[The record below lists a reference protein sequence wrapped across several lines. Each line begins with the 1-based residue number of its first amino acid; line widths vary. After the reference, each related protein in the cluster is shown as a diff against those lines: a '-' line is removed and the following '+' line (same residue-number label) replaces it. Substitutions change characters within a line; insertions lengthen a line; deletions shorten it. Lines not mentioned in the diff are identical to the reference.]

1 MEQQLQTIDQI
12 KGSILDMTIRFGPK
26 FFVALL
32 IVAAG
37 WLVARWSGNVLQRLL
52 ERFSLEIPV
61 RALLVR
67 ICRILV
73 ITLFLILALQNLGV
87 ELLPLIAGLGIVG
100 AGTALAMQGMLAN
113 IVAGLT
119 IIFTQPYRVG
129 HYISIADE
137 EGEVLDISLF
147 NTILGHPD
155 QSRIVVPNRKI
166 VGEILHNFG
175 AIRQIHLEVNVPYG
189 TDVDQALT
197 AIQDTVQANARV
209 MNEPPARIGV
219 ARLAESGITLGIHP
233 WVHVPDYIPASAE
246 LNQTILAA
254 LAARNIPIALPQR
267 EIRLRQDTEHRTTDV
282 R

>member
-26 FFVALL
+26 CFVALL
-32 IVAAG
+32 IIAAG
-37 WLVARWSGNVLQRLL
+37 WLVARWSGNVLQRFL

-87 ELLPLIAGLGIVG
+87 ELLPLIAGLGVLG
-100 AGTALAMQGMLAN
+100 AGAALAMQGMLAN

-175 AIRQIHLEVNVPYG
+175 AIRQIHLDVNIPYG
-189 TDVDQALT
+189 TDVNQALT
-197 AIQDTVQANARV
+197 AIRDVVRANPRV
-209 MNEPPARIGV
+209 LSEPPARIGV

-246 LNQTILAA
+246 LNQAILAA
-254 LAARNIPIALPQR
+254 LAARSIPIALPQR
-267 EIRLRQDTEHRTTDV
+267 EIRLRQDKGH
-282 R
+282 